1 MNGWTVCLKK
11 LASLDFLKKVLEWF
25 FMKKFIFLR
34 KTYLASSFFVV
45 ILSFFISI
53 VFFLVRLSMLMIYLS
68 WALCYANK
76 IGSNSWGH
84 SESTYALME
93 GRGGTPKTSENV
105 QGEGC
110 LPKVY
115 DKIYSFEGVFSHLKC
130 LFLFWSCFKN
140 SNTLKSCSLYS
151 CSFDSPKISRHQL
164 LEMQCSNAV
173 WL

>member
-1 MNGWTVCLKK
+1 MDCLLEKASESWLFKK
-11 LASLDFLKKVLEWF
+11 SSGVIFHEKIYFSAENVFSFQLFCRNTIF
-25 FMKKFIFLR
+25 FYKH
-34 KTYLASSFFVV
+34 SV
-45 ILSFFISI
+45 
-53 VFFLVRLSMLMIYLS
+53 FLVRLSMLMIYLS

-130 LFLFWSCFKN
+130 LFLFWSCFKS